1 VSVPADR
8 WEKRMNPGI
17 TTVEALAAV
26 RRLSAAIF
34 DAPDDDTIYA
44 TFASVL
50 FRVFDID
57 RVHVCRTPEGCS
69 QAASTAYAPG
79 GDGVAVAEA
88 EYSVPAN
95 LPSGAHH
102 VRATG
107 EALHVP
113 DAADSPLVAQQF
125 VRQFG
130 AASLIYL
137 PLVVEGRVHAVVILL
152 SWTSRTF
159 QAKQLEVAYTMAN
172 QVSAGLAV
180 LDMRRRLNAR
190 AERSAALARAASALN
205 ASLDLRAVLDALCA
219 ESGHALDADVS
230 GFYLCDPTGEGGV
243 AVAAH
248 GVPPNSD
255 WWGRSIAL
263 GEGMAGQVLLTGEPA
278 LSNDYRGG
286 AVVDA
291 DVMRNVETAFGVP
304 VRWDGELKGALSI
317 GFFTL
322 RPVHAEDIDTLQAMA
337 DLAAVACSN
346 AEAFERVQAAARTD
360 SLTGFLNHG
369 AIQVRLREEIWRAR
383 RDDAPLSCLL
393 VDLDNF
399 KPINDRHGHL
409 VGDELLQQ
417 VATAIAA
424 EFRPYDGVAR
434 YGGDEF
440 VLVLPGADEE
450 VALDAARRLRSVVA
464 ETSRGFGDLGAPV
477 TASVGIARW
486 REPLTAGELLDRAD
500 RALLLAKRNGKD
512 GVEVATQRT
521 ERELA
526 RVERGDDQSDPLVRF
541 WDMVSRAERPRHVLY
556 TLPSLLRRELELEEV
571 ALYEPA
577 PGPEGVLMRLTLARL
592 PGDPAPP
599 AFRRPMI
606 TIDQDLR
613 RRLESGPIS
622 RGSLAALESALEGHV
637 RPAQG
642 EAPRGSYAAVG
653 LVRGDTLLGLM
664 LLRHRLPQF
673 PRPDLRTAEVLA
685 GETVTVLLGQ
695 SGDGSRTA
703 VAALAAAIDARDN
716 YTLSHSE
723 EVVGMA
729 CDVAR
734 RLRLPP
740 GEVAKVRD
748 GAMLH
753 DIGKIAIPNE
763 ILYKS
768 GPLSASEWETMREHP
783 LIGERIL
790 LRTPE
795 LAPIA
800 PLVRHEHERWDGSGY
815 PDGLAGEAIP
825 IGSRIIFACDA
836 YHAMIAAR
844 PYREPMSDA
853 DAVAEL
859 RAGAGSQFD
868 PGVVEA
874 LLSVLAARAPVV
886 ASGA

>member
-1 VSVPADR
+1 MGS
-8 WEKRMNPGI
+8 RMSPGI
-17 TTVEALAAV
+17 TVDALAAV
-26 RRLSAAIF
+26 RHLSAAIF
-34 DAPDDDTIYA
+34 DASDEDAIYG

-50 FRVFDID
+50 FRVFDLD
-57 RVHVCRTPEGCS
+57 RVHVCRMPEGS
-69 QAASTAYAPG
+69 TSAPSTAFAPSGNG
-79 GDGVAVAEA
+79 GAIAEV
-88 EYSVPAN
+88 EYRVPSD
-95 LPSGAHH
+95 LPSGVFH

-107 EALHVP
+107 EALQVP
-113 DAADSPLVAQQF
+113 DAPGSPLVAQQF
-125 VRQFG
+125 VRRFR

-137 PLVVEGRVHAVVILL
+137 PLVIEGRVHAVTVLL
-152 SWTSRTF
+152 SRTPRTF
-159 QAKQLEVAYTMAN
+159 EPQQLEVAYTMAN

-180 LDMRRRLNAR
+180 LDMRQRLNAR

-205 ASLDLRAVLDALCA
+205 ARLDLRAVLDALCA
-219 ESGHALDADVS
+219 ESGHALAADVS
-230 GFYLCDPTGEGGV
+230 GFYLCDPRGGGV

-248 GVPPNSD
+248 GVPTDSD
-255 WWGRSIAL
+255 WWGRSVAL
-263 GEGMAGQVLLTGEPA
+263 GEGMAGQVLLTGAPA
-278 LSNDYRGG
+278 VSNDYRGG
-286 AVVDA
+286 AVIDA
-291 DVMRNVETAFGVP
+291 DVMRHVETAFGVP

-322 RPVHAEDIDTLQAMA
+322 RPILAEDIDTLQAIA

-383 RDDAPLSCLL
+383 REDAPLSCLL

-440 VLVLPGADEE
+440 VLVLPGADEQT
-450 VALDAARRLRSVVA
+450 ALEAARRLRNVVA
-464 ETSRGFGDLGAPV
+464 ETSSDFGDLGAPV

-500 RALLLAKRNGKD
+500 RALLLAKRHGKD
-512 GVEVATQRT
+512 GVEIASPRT
-521 ERELA
+521 EQQLA
-526 RVERGDDQSDPLVRF
+526 RVEHGDDRADPIVHF

-556 TLPSLLRRELELEEV
+556 TLPSLLRRELDLEEV
-571 ALYEPA
+571 ALYEPNA
-577 PGPEGVLMRLTLARL
+577 GPGGQLMRLTLARL
-592 PGDPAPP
+592 PGDPASP
-599 AFRRPMI
+599 AFRRSMI
-606 TIDQDLR
+606 TIGPDLQ

-622 RGSLAALESALEGHV
+622 RGSLAALELALEGSAPLV
-637 RPAQG
+637 PS
-642 EAPRGSYAAVG
+642 EAPAGSYAAVG
-653 LVRGDTLLGLM
+653 LLRGDALLGLM
-664 LLRHRLPQF
+664 LLRHRLPLF
-673 PRPDLRTAEVLA
+673 PRTDLRTAEVLA
-685 GETVTVLLGQ
+685 GETVTVLLSQ
-695 SGDGSRTA
+695 SGDSSRTA

-716 YTLSHSE
+716 YTLSHSD
-723 EVVGMA
+723 EVVGLA
-729 CDVAR
+729 CEVAR
-734 RLRLPP
+734 RLGLPP
-740 GEVAKVRD
+740 AEVAKVRD

-768 GPLSASEWETMREHP
+768 GPLSPSEWETMRGHP
-783 LIGERIL
+783 VIGERIL
-790 LRTPE
+790 RRTPE

-800 PLVRHEHERWDGSGY
+800 PLVRHEHERWDGGGY
-815 PDGLAGEAIP
+815 PDGLAGETIP
-825 IGSRIIFACDA
+825 IGSRIILACDA

-844 PYREPMSDA
+844 PYRQSMSEEE
-853 DAVAEL
+853 AVEEL

-868 PGVVEA
+868 PHVVDA
-874 LLSVLAARAPVV
+874 LLSVLATRAPVV